1 MLVTSSR
8 RPPMQSILPLSFILA
23 TAGWTT
29 AHAQQFEPRPGLEA
43 LDTGATG
50 IFEIGAV
57 DIDQVEAVLRAL
69 VHNGQI
75 LQVHSKR
82 AGTWLAKRYGS
93 MGGKSITPT
102 TLDEL
107 TVIAGGL
114 DTNVRCQPA
123 AVRAQFAR
131 VAGVVLFDAGASCQ
145 PGDSLQRQRHV
156 AASKTAFQIKVDREQ
171 STWAFQGY
179 GIVAIWNIPE
189 D

>member
-1 MLVTSSR
+1 MHSNSR
-8 RPPMQSILPLSFILA
+8 RPSMQSILLLSFTLA
-23 TAGWTT
+23 TASWTPVQ
-29 AHAQQFEPRPGLEA
+29 AQRFEPRPGLEA

-50 IFEIGAV
+50 VFEIGAV

-82 AGTWLAKRYGS
+82 AGTWLAKRNGS
-93 MGGKSITPT
+93 MGGKPIAPT

-107 TVIAGGL
+107 AVIAGGL

-131 VAGVVLFDAGASCQ
+131 VAGVVLLDAGASCQ
-145 PGDSLQRQRHV
+145 GDSVQRQRHV
-156 AASKTAFQIKVDREQ
+156 AASNTAFQIKVDREQ

>member
-1 MLVTSSR
+1 
-8 RPPMQSILPLSFILA
+8 MQSILPLSLILA
-23 TAGWTT
+23 GAIGSP
-29 AHAQQFEPRPGLEA
+29 AHAQQFEPRAGLEA
-43 LDTGATG
+43 LDAGATG
-50 IFEIGAV
+50 VFEIGAV
-57 DIDQVEAVLRAL
+57 DMDQVEAVLHAL

-82 AGTWLAKRYGS
+82 AGTWLAKRNGS
-93 MGGKSITPT
+93 MGGKPIMPT

-107 TVIAGGL
+107 AVIAGGL

-131 VAGVVLFDAGASCQ
+131 VAGVVLLDAGTACQ

-156 AASKTAFQIKVDREQ
+156 ASSKTAFQIKVDREQ